1 MSNLIVKRDSFEV
14 QDLNMK
20 RKDVVFAPENKPW
33 MSTRIISARIIT
45 TQMRYDKIAEHYRLE
60 EVVRTNIVDK
70 NIYEAIEYGVKL
82 NRLSMIFSIL
92 EHHESFVLLFQDKY
106 DLELK
111 ACLFEEWL
119 KGDDRY
125 GDYFY
130 YKGRTLTQML
140 EEYVNEF

>member
-1 MSNLIVKRDSFEV
+1 
-14 QDLNMK
+14 
-20 RKDVVFAPENKPW
+20 
-33 MSTRIISARIIT
+33 
-45 TQMRYDKIAEHYRLE
+45 MRYDKIAEHYRLE

-92 EHHESFVLLFQDKY
+92 EHQESFVLLFQDKY

-111 ACLFEEWL
+111 ARLFEEWL

-125 GDYFY
+125 GDCFY

-140 EEYVNEF
+140 EEYINEF